1 MPSIVDKFLEGGEI
15 RRKRE
20 QAEGLA
26 QRQQQQLGI
35 QQQDADMR
43 LRKDNTR
50 RFFGGVNE
58 LKLLSDQGDWNGV
71 MRVTQDIAQI
81 DPRFAEGSE
90 MISNQLANGDIDGVK
105 QSINNSYQL
114 GLDNGLINDPRL
126 REAKLAKLR
135 TTDNRTA
142 NSKDWAEFQSLVQK
156 SKRTGDPED
165 ISRATQ
171 FGRRSNFIKPTEQE
185 SADIKVTAAERALIG
200 KANAKRRQ
208 GFIDSGIEAADS
220 MSNIHRSLSL
230 LESVKTGGIDNA
242 LLKAKQF
249 FGVEGADE
257 LELSSNLGK
266 NVLAQ
271 LKPIFGS
278 AFTAAEGD
286 KLDRLEAKFGSS
298 TAGNIRLLKQALKI
312 TNRAARRG
320 LAAAEKDGSDFT
332 AKEIRNA
339 MAFRIDDKDFVSEPL
354 PKTGGNQGGVLHIDA
369 NGNKAMVFPDGS
381 FEEVQ

>member
-90 MISNQLANGDIDGVK
+90 MISTQLANMDFDGVK

-126 REAKLAKLR
+126 REAKLAALNRSTGRAGDFERR
-135 TTDNRTA
+135 TKGLT
-142 NSKDWAEFQSLVQK
+142 SEEK
-156 SKRTGDPED
+156 
-165 ISRATQ
+165 
-171 FGRRSNFIKPTEQE
+171 
-185 SADIKVTAAERALIG
+185 
-200 KANAKRRQ
+200 
-208 GFIDSGIEAADS
+208 
-220 MSNIHRSLSL
+220 
-230 LESVKTGGIDNA
+230 KT
-242 LLKAKQF
+242 
-249 FGVEGADE
+249 
-257 LELSSNLGK
+257 
-266 NVLAQ
+266 AQ
-271 LKPIFGS
+271 LIDLGLSPRAVGS
-278 AFTAAEGD
+278 AVQT
-286 KLDRLEAKFGSS
+286 
-298 TAGNIRLLKQALKI
+298 I
-312 TNRAARRG
+312 
-320 LAAAEKDGSDFT
+320 AEKDIADLIGNTEATIAQRKKFGELTGASRV
-332 AKEIRNA
+332 K
-339 MAFRIDDKDFVSEPL
+339 RIDD
-354 PKTGGNQGGVLHIDA
+354 GIDKI
-369 NGNKAMVFPDGS
+369 NKIRK
-381 FEEVQ
+381 